1 MLGYVLIYAFLCL
14 FPCRYLIFKL
24 ETKVSDSNTL
34 VTWIFTKMRFY
45 DLKVI
50 CYFDENVYVL
60 ISLKSLMHRT
70 ILRVAMYRD

>member
-34 VTWIFTKMRFY
+34 VTWIVSKMSFEIQKLY
-45 DLKVI
+45 VI
-50 CYFDENVYVL
+50 FKSNVYVL
-60 ISLKSLMHRT
+60 ISCDH
-70 ILRVAMYRD
+70 